1 MTNSSDNKRI
11 AKNTIF
17 LYLRMFILLVVGLY
31 TSRVTLKAL
40 GITDYGINN
49 VVGGIVT
56 MFVFINY
63 AMVNSTQRYITYE
76 LGKNDRSRLITIFST
91 SVNIHAIIS
100 VIIIFLSETI
110 GLWFL
115 YNKMVI
121 PPDRF
126 TAALWIYQFSIA
138 SCVISI
144 MSVPF
149 NSLIIAHEKMSA
161 FAYISL
167 LDVTFRLLIVFLL
180 LIHNGDRLILYG
192 LLVLIV
198 SIVDQIIYLNYCLR
212 NFPESKYRWDID
224 KPLMKEM
231 TGFASWNLVGNLAYV
246 CYTQGL
252 NLLLNTFFSP
262 AVNAARGIA
271 VQVQSTVANF
281 SYNIENAIKP
291 QITKSYAKN
300 DFSRMHSL
308 MSVSARLSYYVL
320 LLMGLPLMLE
330 ADYVLNLWL
339 VEVPSHTVNFL
350 RLTILYVLSESLTG
364 PLLTAIQSSGSIRR
378 YQLTVSALCLLIL
391 PVSYI
396 FLLIWEYPEVVF
408 VVTLSFSILIQF
420 VKLFIVCCM
429 VKLSKWIYFKDVFI
443 RSFVVSLFSL
453 IFPTIIYLN
462 TEQSFLRFTAVVSSS
477 IIATLLM
484 IYLLGIT
491 NFERK
496 FVNTK
501 AIYYIDLFKRN

>member
-1 MTNSSDNKRI
+1 
-11 AKNTIF
+11 
-17 LYLRMFILLVVGLY
+17 MFILLVVGLY

-40 GITDYGINN
+40 GISDYGINN

-76 LGKNDRSRLITIFST
+76 LGKNDRSRLSTIFST
-91 SVNIHAIIS
+91 SINIHAIIA
-100 VIIIFLSETI
+100 VIILVLSETV

-121 PPDRF
+121 PLDRF
-126 TAALWIYQFSIA
+126 TAALWIYQLSIV
-138 SCVISI
+138 SSVISI

-149 NSLIIAHEKMSA
+149 NALIIAHEKMSA

-167 LDVTFRLLIVFLL
+167 LDAAFRLLIVFLL
-180 LIHNGDRLILYG
+180 LMYNGDRLILFG

-198 SIVDQIIYLNYCLR
+198 SMVDQIIYLKYCLR
-212 NFPESKYRWDID
+212 NFPESRYRWVVD

-231 TGFASWNLVGNLAYV
+231 TNFASWNLVGNLAYV

-252 NLLLNTFFSP
+252 NLLLNVFFSP
-262 AVNAARGIA
+262 VVNAARGVA
-271 VQVQSTVANF
+271 VQVQTTVANF

-291 QITKSYAKN
+291 QITKSYAQN
-300 DFSRMHSL
+300 DFSRMYSL
-308 MSVSARLSYYVL
+308 MSVSARLSFYVL

-339 VEVPSHTVNFL
+339 VEVPDHTVNFL

-364 PLLTAIQSSGSIRR
+364 PLLTAIQSTGNIRR
-378 YQLTVSALCLLIL
+378 YQLSVSALCLLIL
-391 PVSYI
+391 PISY
-396 FLLIWEYPEVVF
+396 FALLIWNFPEVVF

-429 VKLSKWIYFKDVFI
+429 VNLSKWIYFKDVFL
-443 RSFVVSLFSL
+443 RSFTVSFFSSFFP
-453 IFPTIIYLN
+453 IFIIF
-462 TEQSFLRFTAVVSSS
+462 TAEQSFLRFAVVVSLS
-477 IIATLLM
+477 IIVTLLM

-491 NFERK
+491 NHERE
-496 FVNTK
+496 FINAK
-501 AIYYIDLFKRN
+501 AVYYFDKIKRNN